1 MFEQSNILSTGTR
14 LMNNHDA
21 CAFVSLNLLRLG
33 SLGQLIHNSHNNIPI
48 IEIEISAIRSTHV
61 SSGDVPCLKALLV
74 CKKIDKKYVCSLHV
88 VSHNF
93 N

>member
-48 IEIEISAIRSTHV
+48 IEIEIEISAIRSTHV
-61 SSGDVPCLKALLV
+61 FGR
-74 CKKIDKKYVCSLHV
+74 CSLLE
-88 VSHNF
+88 SSISMQKK
-93 N
+93 

>member
-21 CAFVSLNLLRLG
+21 CAFVSLNLLR
-33 SLGQLIHNSHNNIPI
+33 LGQLIHNSHNNIPI